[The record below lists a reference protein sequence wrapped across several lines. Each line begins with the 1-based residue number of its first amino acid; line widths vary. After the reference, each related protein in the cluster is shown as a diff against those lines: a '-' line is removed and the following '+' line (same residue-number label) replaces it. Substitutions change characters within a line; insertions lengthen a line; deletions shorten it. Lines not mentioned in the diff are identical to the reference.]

1 MSFSGTYQGIQA
13 LRSLLI
19 GIGLLT
25 TLAGCVEPPP
35 PVDCPAVRVL
45 QDPGTL
51 TRFQPGDGRDITDIL
66 FQAEFTGVAGD
77 CLVDETDVA
86 VDFSVQ
92 ITAQRGPAD
101 TEKRASM
108 SIFMA
113 VQDPDLKIL
122 SRESFDVEIP
132 FDGNQTRVVYSDEFE
147 GRIPLPSGAFAGD
160 YTVYLGFVLTREEL
174 QFNRE
179 QAAR

>member
-1 MSFSGTYQGIQA
+1 VATLRRLLFGYGT
-13 LRSLLI
+13 LLI
-19 GIGLLT
+19 
-25 TLAGCVEPPP
+25 LAGCVEPPP

-51 TRFQPGDGRDITDIL
+51 TRFQPGNGRDITDIL

-77 CLVDETDVA
+77 CVVEETDVA
-86 VDFSVQ
+86 IDFSVQ

-101 TEKRASM
+101 IEKRAAM

-122 SRESFDVEIP
+122 SREALEIQIP

-147 GRIPLPSGAFAGD
+147 GRIPLPAGAYAGD

-179 QAAR
+179 QETR

>member
-1 MSFSGTYQGIQA
+1 MATLRRLFVGCGT
-13 LRSLLI
+13 LFL
-19 GIGLLT
+19 
-25 TLAGCVEPPP
+25 LAGCVDQPP

-51 TRFQPGDGRDITDIL
+51 TRFQPGPGRDITDIL

-77 CLVDETDVA
+77 CVVEETDVA
-86 VDFSVQ
+86 MDFSVQ

-101 TEKRASM
+101 TEKRAEM

-113 VQDPDLKIL
+113 IQDPDSQIL
-122 SRESFDVEIP
+122 SREAFDVVIP
-132 FDGNQTRVVYSDEFE
+132 FDGNQTRVVYSDGFE
-147 GRIPLPSGAFAGD
+147 GRIPLPSGTQAGD
-160 YTVYLGFVLTREEL
+160 YTVFLGFVLTRDEL

-179 QAAR
+179 QETR